1 LVVVVLT
8 VLGSSV
14 GAETVAD
21 VAGEQLEPSLGS
33 VVTLDQSSQE
43 DADVDAAPPST
54 TPMDALVEDTATL
67 PPPSPDRRPKNVSET
82 VADARP
88 PRRVAMAGLPVG
100 LRLLFTFLYYALPAV
115 NMFLLN
121 PSLARTILPV
131 FEYMLGEDVGS
142 LFGATGVL
150 RLVVSVVQETFA

>member
-1 LVVVVLT
+1 
-8 VLGSSV
+8 
-14 GAETVAD
+14 
-21 VAGEQLEPSLGS
+21 
-33 VVTLDQSSQE
+33 
-43 DADVDAAPPST
+43 
-54 TPMDALVEDTATL
+54 
-67 PPPSPDRRPKNVSET
+67 
-82 VADARP
+82 
-88 PRRVAMAGLPVG
+88 MAGLPVG